1 MNEGTKARNL
11 MPNAGLRPRTA
22 GQRDHSHIVNREAEG
37 DMTNRRTGESV
48 KRGQGDNP
56 ITDHKTTGPQDHGP
70 NFRMNPRADRGH
82 VDEWRTKVRAEC
94 GMNSSAKARA
104 DCALGGNGERS

>member
-48 KRGQGDNP
+48 KRGDKETIHLLTTKPQ
-56 ITDHKTTGPQDHGP
+56 DHKTMDPIS
-70 NFRMNPRADRGH
+70 
-82 VDEWRTKVRAEC
+82 E
-94 GMNSSAKARA
+94 
-104 DCALGGNGERS
+104 